1 MKKQVWKNGV
11 VILLAGSF
19 AVIAASCGKPAQNNA
34 STPVGDFKFGED
46 ELSFTWHDNS
56 DTAAATIWADTSIP
70 EKWIKENKK
79 VNIKYTDPGGAAAEK
94 LATMIVSDSFPDVIT
109 MLRGQDTAKLISSG
123 KIVPIN
129 DFMEKYTVMKND
141 LMDSGVFKMFA
152 QPDGKIYEIPNWA
165 NAAGK
170 PNGNNGWVVNTKFYN
185 ELGRP
190 EIKTLDDFYNYLKAV
205 KEKYPDV
212 IPYETT
218 DVFQG
223 ERYVLAAMAENMPP
237 DMLNY
242 FAYTDND
249 SMKSIFKHPAYRETM
264 LFLNKLFREKL
275 MTQDAFSQTADQ
287 VKEKFA
293 NCKVALTTS
302 AIGACENT
310 REDLKKLGAD
320 WETITPPMKQGL
332 DRSKTYSQG
341 YDRMGWTEILITK
354 DAKNPEGIYAYLDWL
369 YSPEGQRLFS
379 YGPQG
384 MYYDEVTPEGYPVLK
399 ENYFEAPNPG
409 KELTGNGSGAGLGNT
424 SYVDGAGIFVN
435 EQAPENKKSWG
446 KKQQLTN
453 IWPYAKDIS
462 EFSGII
468 PDQSTDEG
476 IIYQTVTDLHK
487 RARAK
492 MLFAAD
498 EQEVNMLLDKLIED
512 TDKAGMDKLL
522 ASEEKTWKENRN
534 KLGNNKK

>member
-1 MKKQVWKNGV
+1 MRRQVWKKGV
-11 VILLAGSF
+11 AALLAGSL
-19 AVIAASCGKPAQNNA
+19 AVIAAGCGKPAEEAVKTSGGNF
-34 STPVGDFKFGED
+34 TFGED
-46 ELSFTWHDNS
+46 ELSFTWYDNS

-79 VNIKYTDPGGAAAEK
+79 VDIKYMDPGGASAEK
-94 LATMIVSDSFPDVIT
+94 LATMIVSDSFPDVMT
-109 MLRGQDTAKLISSG
+109 MLRGQDTAKLIASG

-129 DFMEKYTVMKND
+129 EYMEKYTVMRDD
-141 LMDSGVFKMFA
+141 LGKSGIFKMFE

-190 EIKTLDDFYNYLKAV
+190 EIKTLDDFYSYLKAV

-223 ERYVLAAMAENMPP
+223 ERYVLAAMAEDMPP

-242 FAYTDND
+242 FAYTDNG
-249 SMKSIFKHPAYRETM
+249 SMHSIFKHPAYRETM

-287 VKEKFA
+287 VKEKFS
-293 NCKVALTTS
+293 NCKVAVTTS
-302 AIGACENT
+302 AIGACEDT
-310 REDLKKLGAD
+310 RVELQKLGGD
-320 WETITPPMKQGL
+320 WETITPPMKEGL
-332 DRSKTYSQG
+332 DRAKTYSQG
-341 YDRMGWTEILITK
+341 YDRMGWTELLISK

-369 YSPEGQRLFS
+369 YSPEGQRLYC
-379 YGPQG
+379 YGPAG
-384 MYYDEVTPEGYPVLK
+384 MFYDEVTPEGYPIMK
-399 ENYFEAPNPG
+399 ENYFAAADPG
-409 KELTGNGSGAGLGNT
+409 KELKGNGGSMGIGNT
-424 SYVDGAGIFVN
+424 SYVDGAGIYIDEN
-435 EQAPENKKSWG
+435 APEDKKSWG
-446 KKQQLTN
+446 KQQQLNN

-468 PDQSTDEG
+468 PGAATDEG

-487 RARAK
+487 QARAK
-492 MLFAAD
+492 ILFAAD
-498 EQEVNMLLDKLIED
+498 DQEVNQLLDKLIED

-522 ASEEKTWKENRN
+522 AAEEKIWKENRE
-534 KLGNNKK
+534 KLGLNS